1 MAAQWLRLLAFR
13 AGGRGYALV
22 WGEQWR
28 AVEAQCAPF
37 WSPQKQTELGAGKIV
52 TDPSQPQPSPRP
64 FSRAFGWDPP
74 ALMSPVSSLGP
85 FHTFIVPAGPRCV
98 VSRSVSD
105 CAIPWSVGHQAPLSM
120 EILQARI
127 LECVS
132 RSSSRASSQ
141 DRDQTK
147 VSRTA
152 GGFFTVRGGT
162 NS

>member
-1 MAAQWLRLLAFR
+1 MILGGKHSLPCCEAAQTALRRPPCDEEVPSLAHSHVRALSWKWL
-13 AGGRGYALV
+13 
-22 WGEQWR
+22 
-28 AVEAQCAPF
+28 
-37 WSPQKQTELGAGKIV
+37 
-52 TDPSQPQPSPRP
+52 SQPQPSPRP